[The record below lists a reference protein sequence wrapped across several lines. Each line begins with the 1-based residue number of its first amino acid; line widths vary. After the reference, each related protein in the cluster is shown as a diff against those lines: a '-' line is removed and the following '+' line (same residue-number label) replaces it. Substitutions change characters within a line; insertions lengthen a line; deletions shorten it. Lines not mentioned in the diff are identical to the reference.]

1 MACDLDFS
9 QIGDPSEEHP
19 DVKIGK
25 YTLAAS
31 VTAVM
36 SAAAISFPTTADAAP
51 SGPNCVGLGQNAT
64 QCQTNGS
71 VQIRATPP
79 EVTYPTFFGP
89 YSLFLH
95 HRRHR

>member
-1 MACDLDFS
+1 M
-9 QIGDPSEEHP
+9 
-19 DVKIGK
+19 KIGK
-25 YTLAAS
+25 YTLAT
-31 VTAVM
+31 VTAAVV
-36 SAAAISFPTTADAAP
+36 AAAISYPPTADAAP

-79 EVTYPTFFGP
+79 EVTHPIFFGP

-95 HRRHR
+95 HGRHR